1 MTGWD
6 MQCSVLAGLAL
17 LCGTGASAQTVIAD
31 GLTVPE
37 TIYAQTETRF
47 AQAHQQTYGG
57 DDEYSPPPAPL
68 PSSFMFRPVDVNA
81 DGQPD
86 WLVDFYRGSHGLAA
100 FCGTGGCLQEL
111 YVSRP
116 DGTHALGLSAQT
128 VSLEIRKRSG
138 QMPLVALSVHGI
150 YCNGTGGDDCRIGL
164 EWSPRTGALV
174 PVASETTTA
183 SISGFNPLKQSP
195 PAPPREVLRKL
206 EDDRKT
212 CEAAGMVLSEEL
224 AGENTYPLLDFND
237 DGISDWFVEAYCEPP
252 EPAEGNDAEPAAEAA
267 QGQVP
272 QLAAA
277 LYLSREQEF
286 VEAVTTSGGYAV
298 FLSTGRPVF
307 VVGAEQSDC
316 AAEMAG
322 DCPARTYIWDAASGT
337 MRRIEIAPLS
347 GEEQRS
353 LEALEAQVLADRWPL
368 DASPA
373 ILDQAR
379 SLEAGLA
386 QTRPPNDLDLARAR
400 FALGALLLVQGDRR
414 AAEGML
420 RLAADA
426 LHSLGIGQ
434 NARLARARTLLARAI
449 DAPERV
455 EERSAMARGAFYA
468 LEEGPQTAWLR
479 NRAAEMLI
487 PAYYRTSN
495 FSLNSAELEDFSAAG
510 AGRGPDSWAGPAD
523 FTRYAAGLARHEF
536 RWDDAIALGQAL
548 VAAPHAEQ
556 ADHAH
561 LASDLATVA
570 RLDEAESVARKSVVI
585 AETTVGR
592 DHVQALRAQSD
603 LGAILL
609 QAGKIDEAEGILQ
622 SVVARMDAS
631 SAISHDLPL
640 ALRRLADCALVL
652 GRVTEAEP
660 LLERALAAEAELLDR
675 FILADEYDDFAA
687 TRALARVQVLTGKG
701 RKAAQALAASLA
713 QINNETPATL
723 DLLLDYL
730 DLADAHA
737 TPDGRAAAAYFAKA
751 DDESSASIAAGAVR
765 MARALFAEPHPA
777 IARAMALQA
786 RLLAKANA
794 PAAAVNEAFQLAM
807 GQARLLPGD
816 GTRDGLAVRV
826 AWAEQLLRQPE
837 QHQLALE
844 ITREAVE
851 IARSRRSAL
860 RGAGGV
866 IVDPA
871 IRRAFMLRSAAL
883 LSGQAKPSAAQ
894 MDEAFCTLQEA
905 EFSLSALAVARATL
919 GRSAQT
925 EQERALVTAFADAER
940 EARVQDKLLH
950 DALMRGDGK
959 AVESLV
965 GLARI
970 ARDRE
975 VQAEQAVRAAFPTYA
990 RATDQSTLSLQA
1002 ARDALPAGAALL
1014 LLSADDTDVLALLVT
1029 RQEFRVHRQPGQAA
1043 SLLGKLVAVQCTLDP
1058 RYCTPDADTELA
1070 ERLASAGWGPDD
1082 PRAIFDLASAHD
1094 LYTSVLSPLLTSVPA
1109 GTLLLSVQQG
1119 WLNALPLA
1127 ALPAGRPATANPF
1140 DPAGMKDV
1148 AWLADRHPIA
1158 MLPYAGI
1165 LGQSRS
1171 PPNADTARRPFFGV
1185 GDPVLAGTSGGARGL
1200 GNLFVRRG
1208 SGWQV
1213 AAGQL
1218 RALAPLPATQVELK
1232 AMASVMRTSASESLR
1247 LAADAR
1253 EGQLRSDERLANS
1266 DIVAIATH
1274 GLMPSEL
1281 EGLQEPGLV
1290 MTPPDQPN
1298 DDDDGLWTA
1307 SEVSLQPINAALVV
1321 LSACNTASSEGT
1333 PGADSLSALARAFFI
1348 SGAGAVLASRWSV
1361 PDGPTAA
1368 LTVEALEGI
1377 ANSQLDQPRALQ
1389 AAMKAVR
1396 TGKRATGTALSG
1408 WTADWAHPSAWA
1420 AFSVY
1425 KSSVNR

>member
-6 MQCSVLAGLAL
+6 VRWSVLAGLAL
-17 LCGTGASAQTVIAD
+17 LCGTGASAQTVISD

-37 TIYAQTETRF
+37 TIYAQTQARF

-57 DDEYSPPPAPL
+57 DDDYSPPPAPL

-81 DGQPD
+81 DGQSD
-86 WLVDFYRGSHGLAA
+86 WLVDFYRGSHGLTQ

-116 DGTHALGLSAQT
+116 DGTYVLSLSAQT
-128 VSLEIRKRSG
+128 ASLQIRKRSG

-195 PAPPREVLRKL
+195 LAPPKAVLRKL
-206 EDDRKT
+206 DDDRKA
-212 CEAAGMVLSEEL
+212 CEAAGMVLSDEL
-224 AGENTYPLLDFND
+224 ARENTYPLLDFND
-237 DGISDWFVEAYCEPP
+237 DGISDWLVEAYCVPP
-252 EPAEGNDAEPAAEAA
+252 EPADGDDAEPAAETAE
-267 QGQVP
+267 GQVP
-272 QLAAA
+272 QLSAA
-277 LYLSREQEF
+277 LYLSRQQEF

-298 FLSTGRPVF
+298 FLSAGRPVL
-307 VVGAEQSDC
+307 VVGEEQRDC
-316 AAEMAG
+316 AAAMAS
-322 DCPARTYIWDAASGT
+322 DCPAQTYMWDDVSGM
-337 MRRIEIAPLS
+337 MRRIDITPLS
-347 GEEQRS
+347 GEQQRS
-353 LEALEAQVLADRWPL
+353 LEALEALVLADRWPL
-368 DASPA
+368 EASPA
-373 ILDQAR
+373 VVDQAR
-379 SLEAGLA
+379 SLESGLA
-386 QTRPPNDLDLARAR
+386 QSRPPNDLDLARAR
-400 FALGALLLVQGDRR
+400 FALGALLLVQGNTR
-414 AAEGML
+414 AAEGKL

-426 LHSLGIGQ
+426 LYSLGTAQ

-455 EERSAMARGAFYA
+455 EERSAMARAAFYA
-468 LEEGPQTAWLR
+468 LEEGPKAAWLR

-487 PAYYRTSN
+487 PAYYQTSN
-495 FSLNSAELEDFSAAG
+495 FSVSAAELEDFSAAG
-510 AGRGPDSWAGPAD
+510 AGRGPESWADPAG

-536 RWDDAIALGQAL
+536 RWNDSIALGQAL
-548 VAAPHAEQ
+548 VAGTHAEQ
-556 ADHAH
+556 ADYTH
-561 LASDLATVA
+561 LASDLATIA
-570 RLDEAESVARKSVVI
+570 RLEEAESVARKSAAI
-585 AETTVGR
+585 AERTIGR

-640 ALRRLADCALVL
+640 ALRRLADCTLVL

-675 FILADEYDDFAA
+675 FILADDYDAFAA

-701 RKAAQALAASLA
+701 GKAARALAASLE
-713 QINNETPATL
+713 QVNNDTPATL

-730 DLADAHA
+730 DFADAFA
-737 TPDGRAAAAYFAKA
+737 TPDERAAAAYFAKA

-794 PAAAVNEAFQLAM
+794 PAAVVDEAFQLAM
-807 GQARLLPGD
+807 EQARQLPGD
-816 GTRDGLAVRV
+816 GTSDGLAVRV
-826 AWAEQLLRQPE
+826 AWAEQLLGLPE

-844 ITREAVE
+844 ITREAVD
-851 IARSRRSAL
+851 IARNRRAAL

-883 LSGQAKPSAAQ
+883 LSGQAKASAAQ
-894 MDEAFCTLQEA
+894 MDEAFRTLQEA

-919 GRSAQT
+919 VRSART

-940 EARVQDKLLH
+940 EARIQDKLLH
-950 DALMRGDGK
+950 DAVMRGDGK

-965 GLARI
+965 NLTKI

-975 VQAEQAVRAAFPTYA
+975 AQAEQAVRVAFPTYA
-990 RATDQSTLSLQA
+990 RATEQSTRSLQA
-1002 ARDALPAGAALL
+1002 ARDALPVGAALL
-1014 LLSADDTDVLALLVT
+1014 LLSADDQDVLALLVT
-1029 RQEFRVHRQPGQAA
+1029 RQEFRVHRQPGQTAL
-1043 SLLGKLVAVQCTLDP
+1043 LLGKLVAVQCTLDP
-1058 RYCTPDADTELA
+1058 RYCTPDADAQLA

-1082 PRAIFDLASAHD
+1082 PRATFDLASAHD
-1094 LYTSVLSPLLTSVPA
+1094 LYTSMLSPLLTTVPA

-1127 ALPAGRPATANPF
+1127 ALPVDRPTTADQF

-1148 AWLADRHPIA
+1148 VWLADRHPIA

-1171 PPNADTARRPFFGV
+1171 PPIAGTVRRPFFGV
-1185 GDPVLAGTSGGARGL
+1185 GDPMLAGTSGSARGL

-1253 EGQLRSDERLANS
+1253 EGQLRSDERLASS

-1290 MTPPDQPN
+1290 MTPPDQPT

-1333 PGADSLSALARAFFI
+1333 PGSDSLSALARAFFI

-1377 ANSQLDQPRALQ
+1377 ANGQLDQPHALQ

-1396 TGKRATGTALSG
+1396 TGMSATGTRLSG
-1408 WTADWAHPSAWA
+1408 WTAEWAHPSAWA
-1420 AFSVY
+1420 AFSIY
-1425 KSSVNR
+1425 ASSVGK